1 MLINAF
7 KFLLLA
13 LCFVWEFL
21 QISLNFSLLDG
32 VSWFH
37 HGSPAFSLV
46 CVLCPCLYHSS
57 CVSLLSLYCVCAC
70 GRGFFSTGSAR
81 WIHSAIKSPIKPLV
95 SLLLV
100 ARSFRQ
106 STWLFESW
114 LPLVFLPCALC
125 LACKTNLLVFLHL
138 ALDCCARCTDSRF
151 VSSLLASGPAC
162 YQLPCALHLH
172 RHCPARTSRH
182 DAHIH
187 ALTGDF
193 AYHARTLGLRTPLH
207 LHLFLHLRWTLKNYC
222 YTVNQSRVVHLG
234 PNPTQTV
241 TGRVCILNVGI
252 SPSCF
257 CSWYLFT
264 E

>member
-95 SLLLV
+95 SLLLI

-114 LPLVFLPCALC
+114 LPLVFLPRLRLLCSLYRLALC
-125 LACKTNLLVFLHL
+125 FLPACQWTCLLPASLCSPSAPPL
-138 ALDCCARCTDSRF
+138 SCTDLMSRR
-151 VSSLLASGPAC
+151 SHPRTHRWLR
-162 YQLPCALHLH
+162 LPCQDPGTSHTPSLAPVFAPPLNIKELLLH
-172 RHCPARTSRH
+172 C
-182 DAHIH
+182 
-187 ALTGDF
+187 
-193 AYHARTLGLRTPLH
+193 
-207 LHLFLHLRWTLKNYC
+207 
-222 YTVNQSRVVHLG
+222 
-234 PNPTQTV
+234 
-241 TGRVCILNVGI
+241 
-252 SPSCF
+252 
-257 CSWYLFT
+257 
-264 E
+264 